1 MLNVRGEVVK
11 IKTVGFSANGKKRK
25 FFMKQENRFPGSL
38 NSMISAVMYVVIGI
52 LFCTLRSG
60 MLNIV
65 MSLIG
70 ALLMVMGVI
79 NILINKNNI
88 AGILNIAI
96 GLLVIL
102 GGWLFIKAALIIFG
116 VMIILKGLMN
126 LLNSLKFKTVLGVL
140 SAVITMV
147 VGILVIFSN
156 WLDVLFLV
164 LGVILIINGIL
175 TLVSSAIKK

>member
-1 MLNVRGEVVK
+1 
-11 IKTVGFSANGKKRK
+11 
-25 FFMKQENRFPGSL
+25 MKQDNRFPGSL

-70 ALLMVMGVI
+70 ALLIVMGVI

-102 GGWLFIKAALIIFG
+102 GGWLFIKAAL
-116 VMIILKGLMN
+116 V
-126 LLNSLKFKTVLGVL
+126 
-140 SAVITMV
+140 
-147 VGILVIFSN
+147 
-156 WLDVLFLV
+156 
-164 LGVILIINGIL
+164 
-175 TLVSSAIKK
+175 

>member
-1 MLNVRGEVVK
+1 
-11 IKTVGFSANGKKRK
+11 
-25 FFMKQENRFPGSL
+25 MKQDNRFPGSL

-70 ALLMVMGVI
+70 ALLIAMGVI

-102 GGWLFIKAALIIFG
+102 GGWLFIKAALITFG
-116 VMIILKGLMN
+116 VMIILKGPMD

-175 TLVSSAIKK
+175 TLVSSVIKK